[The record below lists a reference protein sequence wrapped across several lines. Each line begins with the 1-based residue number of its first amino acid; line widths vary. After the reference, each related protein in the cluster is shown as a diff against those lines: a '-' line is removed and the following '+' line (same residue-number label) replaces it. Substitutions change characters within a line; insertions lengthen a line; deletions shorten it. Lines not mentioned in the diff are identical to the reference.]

1 MINKSIFDNYN
12 GQEIYKYTLSDNR
25 LQADIITFGATVTA
39 LRVNTGKNWVDVAL
53 GFESVEDQI
62 KKGDY
67 MGAVAGRCA
76 NRIEDGRFTLN
87 GKQYTLDVNNGT
99 NHLHGGFKGFDKQIY
114 QDSTEEG
121 KLMLRYY
128 SKDGD
133 QGYCGNVDFCVTYSV
148 EYGALNI
155 EYRAV
160 SDQDTLF
167 NVTNHL
173 YFNLNGQEDGSILD
187 NMLML
192 NADSYTPD
200 KPNLIP
206 TGEIASVDGTPFDF
220 TVFKA
225 IGQDI
230 GADNEQLKIAGGYD
244 HNFCLNSRHAGTAY
258 SVKTGIVMDVYT
270 DRPGIQFYSG
280 NFLSGNVGK
289 SCYKRNSG
297 FCLETQCYPNAVNQA
312 GFPSPVLKAGEKF
325 VSRTSYK
332 FSLRNN

>member
-12 GQEIYKYTLSDNR
+12 GQEIYKYTLSDDK
-25 LQADIITFGATVTA
+25 LQADVITFGATVTA
-39 LRVNTGKNWVDVAL
+39 LRVNTGDKWVDVAL
-53 GFESVEDQI
+53 GFKSVTDQI
-62 KKGDY
+62 TKGDY

-76 NRIEDGRFTLN
+76 NRIEDGKFTLN
-87 GKQYTLDVNNGT
+87 GVQYQLATNNGT
-99 NHLHGGFKGFDKQIY
+99 NHLHGGMEGFDKKIY
-114 QDSTEEG
+114 SDSTEEG
-121 KLMLRYY
+121 KLLLRYY

-133 QGYCGNVDFCVTYSV
+133 QGYCGNVDFTVIYSV
-148 EYGALNI
+148 EDGALNI

-160 SDQDTLF
+160 SDKDTLF

-173 YFNLNGQEDGSILD
+173 YFNLNGESDGSILD
-187 NMLML
+187 NMLL
-192 NADSYTPD
+192 INADSYTPD

-206 TGEIASVDGTPFDF
+206 TGELASVTGTPFDF

-230 GADNEQLKIAGGYD
+230 NADDEQLKIAGGFD
-244 HNFCLNSRHAGTAY
+244 HNFCLNSNHAATAY

-270 DRPGIQFYSG
+270 DLPGVQFYSG

-297 FCLETQCYPNAVNQA
+297 FCLETQKYPNAINQPN
-312 GFPSPVLKAGEKF
+312 FPSVVLKAGEKF
-325 VSRTSYK
+325 VSKTSYK
-332 FSLRNN
+332 FTLRNK

>member
-12 GQEIYKYTLSDNR
+12 GQEIYKYTLSDDK
-25 LQADIITFGATVTA
+25 LQADVITFGATVTA
-39 LRVNTGKNWVDVAL
+39 LRVNTGDKWVDVAL
-53 GFESVEDQI
+53 GFKSVTDQI
-62 KKGDY
+62 AKGDY
-67 MGAVAGRCA
+67 MGAIAGRCA
-76 NRIEDGRFTLN
+76 NRIEDGKFTLN
-87 GKQYTLDVNNGT
+87 GVQYQLATNNGT
-99 NHLHGGFKGFDKQIY
+99 NHLHGGMEGFDKKIY
-114 QDSTEEG
+114 SDSTEEG
-121 KLMLRYY
+121 KLLLRYY

-133 QGYCGNVDFCVTYSV
+133 QGYCGNVDFTVIYSV
-148 EYGALNI
+148 EDGALNI

-160 SDQDTLF
+160 SDKDTLF

-173 YFNLNGQEDGSILD
+173 YFNLNGESDGSILD
-187 NMLML
+187 NMLSI

-206 TGEIASVDGTPFDF
+206 TGELTSVAGTPFDF

-230 GADNEQLKIAGGYD
+230 NADDEQLKIAGGFD
-244 HNFCLNSRHAGTAY
+244 HNFCLNSNHAATAY

-270 DRPGIQFYSG
+270 DLPGVQFYSG

-297 FCLETQCYPNAVNQA
+297 FCLETQKYPNAINQPN
-312 GFPSPVLKAGEKF
+312 FPSVVLKAGEKF
-325 VSRTSYK
+325 VSKTSYK
-332 FSLRNN
+332 FTLRNK